1 MKKILLLSSLIASL
15 TTMSEVTGYIEG
27 TAKGKVEFEQ
37 NDTKGSIDKLGIKGE
52 FKTKNVTIGAF
63 LGNKDFENI
72 SKENHLTKER
82 YLENFLDNSNV
93 YIQYDI
99 PKMKQTESYIK
110 LTLNPKEKEYNFKKG
125 NVQLE
130 GQAKHQFNNDLIFGV
145 NTKLTLPFEI
155 ERIRSE
161 HILTIEKNKLEKI
174 EDLKASLTLKHGY
187 LKKGNVA
194 VNLDTKLKYAKVN
207 IEGEL
212 DFVYQIEGTS
222 KVKNILTDAKQEL
235 NENSYAHSYK
245 LATKYEVRKDLELM
259 ATAKLQHIHYENASL
274 DKITPFDQMN
284 VYETKEERQQKL
296 KKVEDAT
303 NELKAIENK
312 KAEYE
317 KAKKA
322 VENAIK
328 GIGDY
333 LRENEK
339 QKKAEYD
346 KVKDD
351 SNVKQ
356 YVAISKEKDILDEE
370 VSELEF
376 KLIDIQELKKKNNI
390 DETIRSNK
398 EKEIV
403 EKIEKIGERT
413 KELQSKLDSI
423 SGNSTENT
431 KKASEYLIAKKNFD
445 RYKVDNNNFVRDH
458 IKNYNFDDDG
468 IHHDSK
474 NEKSKNTKTIKEIED
489 KLKNTDYYKK
499 KLALDNANAE
509 LKPNKKEYDLFNSV
523 KAKADLVNFGIETK
537 IKYTG
542 VKNLT
547 IMVDGVLGGMYHSE
561 FKTFRNYPSYTSS
574 YAKLNLGAKYD
585 FDWISPELNVTTK
598 FVNLVPELVIAPKV
612 STEYSIN
619 KLDLKISSELP
630 IKFGESKFKYLST
643 GIKVDA
649 NLKYTW

>member
-82 YLENFLDNSNV
+82 YLENFLDKSNV

-130 GQAKHQFNNDLIFGV
+130 GQAKHQFNNDLVFGV

-155 ERIRSE
+155 EKIRSE

-174 EDLKASLTLKHGY
+174 EDLKARLTLKHGY

-194 VNLDTKLKYAKVN
+194 VNLDTQLKYAKVN

-274 DKITPFDQMN
+274 DKVTPFDQMS

-303 NELKAIENK
+303 KELKAIENQK
-312 KAEYE
+312 EEYE

-346 KVKDD
+346 KVKDED
-351 SNVKQ
+351 IVKQ
-356 YVAISKEKDILDEE
+356 YVAIYNEKEILDKE
-370 VSELEF
+370 VDKLEF
-376 KLIDIQELKKKNNI
+376 KLIDIDNLKNVNETVKKAKR
-390 DETIRSNK
+390 DEINK
-398 EKEIV
+398 KL
-403 EKIEKIGERT
+403 EKIGEKT
-413 KELQSKLDSI
+413 NELKSKLDSI
-423 SGNSTENT
+423 SGNSTDHT
-431 KKASEYLIAKKNFD
+431 KKASDYLLAKKNFD
-445 RYKVDNNNFVRDH
+445 RYKADNNNFVRGH
-458 IKNYNFDDDG
+458 VNSYLFDENG
-468 IHHDSK
+468 IHYDNE
-474 NEKSKNTKTIKEIED
+474 NEKSKNKKTIEQIEKE
-489 KLKNTDYYKK
+489 LKENNYYKK
-499 KLALDNANAE
+499 KEALDNANAE

-598 FVNLVPELVIAPKV
+598 LVNLVPELVIAPKV

-630 IKFGESKFKYLST
+630 IKFGESKFKYLNT

>member
-15 TTMSEVTGYIEG
+15 TTMSEITGFIEG
-27 TAKGKVEFEQ
+27 SAKGKVEFEQ

-82 YLENFLDNSNV
+82 YLENFLDKSNV

-155 ERIRSE
+155 EKIRSE

-303 NELKAIENK
+303 NKLKAIESQ
-312 KAEYE
+312 KADYE

-333 LRENEK
+333 LREDER
-339 QKKAEYD
+339 QKKEKYD

-351 SNVKQ
+351 SAVKQ
-356 YVAISKEKDILDEE
+356 YVAISKEKEILDEE
-370 VSELEF
+370 VDKLEF
-376 KLIDIQELKKKNNI
+376 KLRDIDNLKNVNETVKKAKR
-390 DETIRSNK
+390 DEI
-398 EKEIV
+398 EK
-403 EKIEKIGERT
+403 KLEKIGEKT
-413 KELQSKLDSI
+413 NELKSKLDSI
-423 SGNSTENT
+423 SGNSTDHT
-431 KKASEYLIAKKNFD
+431 TTASEYLRAKKNFD
-445 RYKVDNNNFVRDH
+445 RYKADNNNFVREH
-458 IKNYNFDDDG
+458 IKDYLFDENG
-468 IHHDSK
+468 IHNSD
-474 NEKSKNTKTIKEIED
+474 NSKNTKTIKQIEE

-499 KLALDNANAE
+499 KEALDNANAE
-509 LKPNKKEYDLFNSV
+509 LKPNKEEYDLFNLV
-523 KAKADLVNFGIETK
+523 KAKADLVNFGLETN

-598 FVNLVPELVIAPKV
+598 LVNLVPELVIAPKV

-630 IKFGESKFKYLST
+630 IKFGESKFKYLNT

>member
-15 TTMSEVTGYIEG
+15 TTMSEVTGYVEG

-63 LGNKDFENI
+63 LGNEDFENI

-82 YLENFLDNSNV
+82 YLENFLDKSNV

-130 GQAKHQFNNDLIFGV
+130 GQAKHQFNNDLVFGV

-155 ERIRSE
+155 EKIRSE

-174 EDLKASLTLKHGY
+174 EDLKARLTLKHGY

-303 NELKAIENK
+303 KDLKAIESE

-333 LRENEK
+333 LREDER
-339 QKKAEYD
+339 QKKEKYD
-346 KVKDD
+346 KVKDE
-351 SNVKQ
+351 STVKQ
-356 YVAISKEKDILDEE
+356 YVAISKEKEIIDEE
-370 VSELEF
+370 VSKLEF
-376 KLIDIQELKKKNNI
+376 KLIDIYELLKEQKYDK
-390 DETIRSNK
+390 TIVNK
-398 EKEIV
+398 EKNEI
-403 EKIEKIGERT
+403 EERIESKK
-413 KELQSKLDSI
+413 KESKLLGEKLNSI
-423 SGNSTENT
+423 SGNSTDHT
-431 KKASEYLIAKKNFD
+431 TTASEYLRAKKDFD
-445 RYKVDNNNFVRDH
+445 RYKADNNNFVRGH
-458 IKNYNFDDDG
+458 IKNYLFDENG
-468 IHHDSK
+468 IHNS
-474 NEKSKNTKTIKEIED
+474 NNSKNTKTIKEIEE

-499 KLALDNANAE
+499 KEALDKANAE

-523 KAKADLVNFGIETK
+523 KAKADLVNFGLETK

-561 FKTFRNYPSYTSS
+561 FKTFRNYPSYTTS

-598 FVNLVPELVIAPKV
+598 LVNLVPELVIAPKV

-630 IKFGESKFKYLST
+630 IKFGESKFKYLNT

>member
-63 LGNKDFENI
+63 LGNEDFENI

-82 YLENFLDNSNV
+82 YLENFLDKSNV

-155 ERIRSE
+155 EKIRSE

-174 EDLKASLTLKHGY
+174 EDLKARLTLKHGY

-194 VNLDTKLKYAKVN
+194 VNLDTQLKYAKVN

-274 DKITPFDQMN
+274 DKVTPFDQMS

-303 NELKAIENK
+303 NELKAIESQK
-312 KAEYE
+312 EEYE

-333 LRENEK
+333 LREDER
-339 QKKAEYD
+339 QKKEKYD
-346 KVKDD
+346 KVKDEPT
-351 SNVKQ
+351 VKQ
-356 YVAISKEKDILDEE
+356 YVAIYKEKEIIDEE
-370 VSELEF
+370 VDKLEF
-376 KLIDIQELKKKNNI
+376 KLSDIQELKYKNNI
-390 DETIRSNK
+390 DETIRSKK
-398 EKEIV
+398 ENEIEEKRESKKKESQLL
-403 EKIEKIGERT
+403 EK
-413 KELQSKLDSI
+413 KLNSI
-423 SGNSTENT
+423 SGNSTDHT
-431 KKASEYLIAKKNFD
+431 KKASDYLLAKKNFD
-445 RYKVDNNNFVRDH
+445 RYKADNNNFVRGH
-458 IKNYNFDDDG
+458 VNSYLFDENG
-468 IHHDSK
+468 IHNSDT
-474 NEKSKNTKTIKEIED
+474 SKNTKTIKEIEE
-489 KLKNTDYYKK
+489 KLKNTDYYMKK
-499 KLALDNANAE
+499 EALDNANAE
-509 LKPNKKEYDLFNSV
+509 LKPNKKEYDLFNLV

-561 FKTFRNYPSYTSS
+561 FKTFRNYPSYTTS

-598 FVNLVPELVIAPKV
+598 LVNLVPELVIAPKV

-630 IKFGESKFKYLST
+630 IKFGESKFKYLNT

>member
-63 LGNKDFENI
+63 LGNEDFENI

-82 YLENFLDNSNV
+82 YLENFLDKSNV

-130 GQAKHQFNNDLIFGV
+130 GQAKHQFNNELVFGV

-155 ERIRSE
+155 EKIRSE

-174 EDLKASLTLKHGY
+174 EDLKARLTLKHGY

-194 VNLDTKLKYAKVN
+194 VNLDAKLKYAKVN

-274 DKITPFDQMN
+274 DKITPFDQMS

-303 NELKAIENK
+303 KELKAIESK

-333 LRENEK
+333 LRENER
-339 QKKAEYD
+339 QKKEEYD
-346 KVKDD
+346 KVKDEPT
-351 SNVKQ
+351 VKQ
-356 YVAISKEKDILDEE
+356 YVDISKEKEIIDEE

-376 KLIDIQELKKKNNI
+376 KLIDIQGLINKNNI
-390 DETIRSNK
+390 DETIRSKKQN
-398 EKEIV
+398 EIE
-403 EKIEKIGERT
+403 EKIESKKKESKLLGE
-413 KELQSKLDSI
+413 KLDSI
-423 SGNSTENT
+423 SGSINDKS
-431 KKASEYLIAKKNFD
+431 KKASDYLRAKKDFD
-445 RYKVDNNNFVRDH
+445 RYKADNNNFVRDH
-458 IKNYNFDDDG
+458 VNSYLLDEDG
-468 IHHDSK
+468 IHNSD
-474 NEKSKNTKTIKEIED
+474 NSKNTKTIRQIEE

-499 KLALDNANAE
+499 KEALDNANAE

-547 IMVDGVLGGMYHSE
+547 IMVDGVLGGMYHSD

-598 FVNLVPELVIAPKV
+598 LVNLVPELVIAPKV

-630 IKFGESKFKYLST
+630 IKFGESKFKYLNT

>member
-155 ERIRSE
+155 EKIRSE

-245 LATKYEVRKDLELM
+245 LATKYEVIKDLELM

-274 DKITPFDQMN
+274 DKVTPFDQMN

-296 KKVEDAT
+296 KKVENAT
-303 NELKAIENK
+303 NDLKAIENK

-356 YVAISKEKDILDEE
+356 YVDIYKEKEIIDEE
-370 VSELEF
+370 VDKLEF
-376 KLIDIQELKKKNNI
+376 KLRDIDNLKNVNETVKKAKR
-390 DETIRSNK
+390 DEI
-398 EKEIV
+398 EK
-403 EKIEKIGERT
+403 KLEKIGKKT
-413 KELQSKLDSI
+413 NELKSKLDSL
-423 SGNSTENT
+423 SGNSTDHT

-445 RYKVDNNNFVRDH
+445 RYKADNNNFVREH
-458 IKNYNFDDDG
+458 IKDYLFDENG
-468 IHHDSK
+468 IHYE
-474 NEKSKNTKTIKEIED
+474 NEKSKNKKTIKQIEEE
-489 KLKNTDYYKK
+489 LKNTEYYKK
-499 KLALDNANAE
+499 KEALDNANAE
-509 LKPNKKEYDLFNSV
+509 LKPNKEEYDLFNLV

-598 FVNLVPELVIAPKV
+598 LVNLVPELVIAPKV

-630 IKFGESKFKYLST
+630 IKFGESKFKYLNT

>member
-155 ERIRSE
+155 EKIRSE

-274 DKITPFDQMN
+274 DKVTPFDQMN

-296 KKVEDAT
+296 KKVENAT
-303 NELKAIENK
+303 KELKAVESQ

-328 GIGDY
+328 GMG
-333 LRENEK
+333 ENFKSEVINT
-339 QKKAEYD
+339 KKEYD
-346 KVKDD
+346 KLKKDETAKKYEEACNTKSD
-351 SNVKQ
+351 LDDI
-356 YVAISKEKDILDEE
+356 ISD
-370 VSELEF
+370 LEF
-376 KLIDIQELKKKNNI
+376 KQIEIQEKMK
-390 DETIRSNK
+390 NK
-398 EKEIV
+398 ENINEDVIKKQEKEVIDLLDKYNAKLSKV
-403 EKIEKIGERT
+403 KEEIEDLIKILKYEKSGKI
-413 KELQSKLDSI
+413 SD
-423 SGNSTENT
+423 
-431 KKASEYLIAKKNFD
+431 YLNAKKNLEK
-445 RYKVDNNNFVRDH
+445 YEKNNNGFNREHV
-458 IKNYNFDDDG
+458 KKYKFDEQG
-468 IHHDSK
+468 NRTTDS
-474 NEKSKNTKTIKEIED
+474 NGKTISALES

-499 KLALDNANAE
+499 KEALDNANAE
-509 LKPNKKEYDLFNSV
+509 LKPNKKEYDLFNLV

-561 FKTFRNYPSYTSS
+561 FKTFRNYPSYTTS

-598 FVNLVPELVIAPKV
+598 LVNLVPELVIAPKV

-630 IKFGESKFKYLST
+630 IKFGESKFKYLNT

>member
-155 ERIRSE
+155 EKIRSE

-303 NELKAIENK
+303 KDLKAIESE

-333 LRENEK
+333 LREDER
-339 QKKAEYD
+339 QKKEKYD
-346 KVKDD
+346 KVKDE
-351 SNVKQ
+351 STVKQ
-356 YVAISKEKDILDEE
+356 YVAISKEKEIIDEE
-370 VSELEF
+370 VSKLEF
-376 KLIDIQELKKKNNI
+376 KLIDIYELLKEQKYDK
-390 DETIRSNK
+390 TIVNK
-398 EKEIV
+398 EKNEI
-403 EKIEKIGERT
+403 EERIESKK
-413 KELQSKLDSI
+413 KESKLLGEKLNSI
-423 SGNSTENT
+423 SGNSTDHT
-431 KKASEYLIAKKNFD
+431 TTASEYLRAKKDFD
-445 RYKVDNNNFVRDH
+445 RYKADNNNFVRGH
-458 IKNYNFDDDG
+458 IKNYLFDENG
-468 IHHDSK
+468 IHNS
-474 NEKSKNTKTIKEIED
+474 NNSKNTKTIKEIEE

-499 KLALDNANAE
+499 KEALDKANAE

-523 KAKADLVNFGIETK
+523 KAKADLVNFGLETK

-598 FVNLVPELVIAPKV
+598 LVNLVPELVIAPKV

-630 IKFGESKFKYLST
+630 IKFGESKFKYLNT

>member
-63 LGNKDFENI
+63 LGNEDFENI

-82 YLENFLDNSNV
+82 YLENFLDKSNV

-303 NELKAIENK
+303 NDLKAIESQ
-312 KAEYE
+312 KADYE

-333 LRENEK
+333 LREEER

-346 KVKDD
+346 KVKDE
-351 SNVKQ
+351 SIVKE
-356 YVAISKEKDILDEE
+356 YVAISKEKDIIDEE

-376 KLIDIQELKKKNNI
+376 KQIDVLELKNKNNI
-390 DETIRSNK
+390 DETIRNK
-398 EKEIV
+398 KQKEI
-403 EKIEKIGERT
+403 EDKIELKK
-413 KELQSKLDSI
+413 KESQLLEKKLDSI
-423 SGNSTENT
+423 SGSINDKS

-445 RYKVDNNNFVRDH
+445 RYKADNNNFVRDH
-458 IKNYNFDDDG
+458 VNSYLFDENG
-468 IHHDSK
+468 IHNSDT
-474 NEKSKNTKTIKEIED
+474 SKNTKTIKEIEE

-499 KLALDNANAE
+499 KEALDNANAE

-598 FVNLVPELVIAPKV
+598 LVNLVPELVIAPKV

-630 IKFGESKFKYLST
+630 IKFGESKFKYLNT

>member
-63 LGNKDFENI
+63 LGNEEFENI

-82 YLENFLDNSNV
+82 YLENFLDKSNV

-155 ERIRSE
+155 EKIRSE

-303 NELKAIENK
+303 NDLKAIESQ
-312 KAEYE
+312 KADYE

-333 LRENEK
+333 LREDER
-339 QKKAEYD
+339 QKKEKYD
-346 KVKDD
+346 KVKDED
-351 SNVKQ
+351 IVKQ
-356 YVAISKEKDILDEE
+356 YVAIYKEKEILDEE

-376 KLIDIQELKKKNNI
+376 KLIDIQGLINKNNI
-390 DETIRSNK
+390 DETIRSKKQN
-398 EKEIV
+398 EIE
-403 EKIEKIGERT
+403 EKIESKKKESKLLGE
-413 KELQSKLDSI
+413 KLDSI
-423 SGNSTENT
+423 SGSINDKS
-431 KKASEYLIAKKNFD
+431 KKASDYLRAKKDFD
-445 RYKVDNNNFVRDH
+445 RYKADNNNFVRDH
-458 IKNYNFDDDG
+458 VNSYLLDEDG
-468 IHHDSK
+468 IHNSD
-474 NEKSKNTKTIKEIED
+474 NSKNTKTIRQIEE

-499 KLALDNANAE
+499 KEALDKANAE
-509 LKPNKKEYDLFNSV
+509 LKPNKEEYDLFNSV
-523 KAKADLVNFGIETK
+523 KAKADLVNFGLETK

-561 FKTFRNYPSYTSS
+561 FKTFRNYPSYTTS

-585 FDWISPELNVTTK
+585 FDWISPELNVTTNL
-598 FVNLVPELVIAPKV
+598 VNLVPELVIAPKV

-630 IKFGESKFKYLST
+630 IKFGESKFKYLNT

>member
-63 LGNKDFENI
+63 LGNEDFENI

-82 YLENFLDNSNV
+82 YLENFLDKSNV

-145 NTKLTLPFEI
+145 NTKLILPFEI
-155 ERIRSE
+155 EKIRSE

-274 DKITPFDQMN
+274 DKVTPFDQMS

-303 NELKAIENK
+303 KDLKAIESQ
-312 KAEYE
+312 KADYE

-328 GIGDY
+328 GMG
-333 LRENEK
+333 ENFKSEVVNT
-339 QKKAEYD
+339 KKEYD
-346 KVKDD
+346 ELKKDETVKKYEKAYKIKSDLD
-351 SNVKQ
+351 NI
-356 YVAISKEKDILDEE
+356 ISD
-370 VSELEF
+370 LEF
-376 KLIDIQELKKKNNI
+376 KQIEIQEKMKNKANINEDVRKKQEKEVLESLDKYNAELSKVKKELEDLVKILTYEKSNKISNYLNAKNNL
-390 DETIRSNK
+390 
-398 EKEIV
+398 EKY
-403 EKIEKIGERT
+403 EK
-413 KELQSKLDSI
+413 
-423 SGNSTENT
+423 
-431 KKASEYLIAKKNFD
+431 
-445 RYKVDNNNFVRDH
+445 NNNGFNREHV
-458 IKNYNFDDDG
+458 KKYKFDEQG
-468 IHHDSK
+468 NRTTDS
-474 NEKSKNTKTIKEIED
+474 NGKTISDLES

-499 KLALDNANAE
+499 KEALDNANAE

-630 IKFGESKFKYLST
+630 IKFGESKFKYLNT

>member
-63 LGNKDFENI
+63 LGNEDFENI

-82 YLENFLDNSNV
+82 YLENFLDKSNV

-155 ERIRSE
+155 EKIRSE

-274 DKITPFDQMN
+274 DKVTPFDQMN

-296 KKVEDAT
+296 KKVENAT
-303 NELKAIENK
+303 KELKAVESQ

-356 YVAISKEKDILDEE
+356 YVDIYKEKEIIDEE
-370 VSELEF
+370 VDKLEF
-376 KLIDIQELKKKNNI
+376 KLRDIDNLKNVNETVKKAKR
-390 DETIRSNK
+390 DEI
-398 EKEIV
+398 EK
-403 EKIEKIGERT
+403 KLEKIGKKT
-413 KELQSKLDSI
+413 NELKSKLDSL
-423 SGNSTENT
+423 SGNSTDHT

-445 RYKVDNNNFVRDH
+445 RYKADNNNFVREH
-458 IKNYNFDDDG
+458 IKDYLFDENG
-468 IHHDSK
+468 IHYE
-474 NEKSKNTKTIKEIED
+474 NEKSKNKKTIKQIEEE
-489 KLKNTDYYKK
+489 LKNTEYYKK
-499 KLALDNANAE
+499 KEALDNANAE
-509 LKPNKKEYDLFNSV
+509 LKPNKEEYDLFNLV

-561 FKTFRNYPSYTSS
+561 FKTFRNYPSYTTS

-598 FVNLVPELVIAPKV
+598 LVNLVPELVIAPKV

-630 IKFGESKFKYLST
+630 IKFGESKFKYLNT

>member
-15 TTMSEVTGYIEG
+15 TTMSEITGFIEG
-27 TAKGKVEFEQ
+27 SAKGKVEFEQ

-145 NTKLTLPFEI
+145 NTRLTLPFEI
-155 ERIRSE
+155 EKIRSE

-274 DKITPFDQMN
+274 DKVTPFDQMN

-296 KKVEDAT
+296 KKVENAT
-303 NELKAIENK
+303 NDLKAIENK

-328 GIGDY
+328 GMG
-333 LRENEK
+333 ENFKSEVINT
-339 QKKAEYD
+339 KKEYD
-346 KVKDD
+346 KLKKDETAKKYEEACNTKSD
-351 SNVKQ
+351 LDDI
-356 YVAISKEKDILDEE
+356 ISD
-370 VSELEF
+370 LEF
-376 KLIDIQELKKKNNI
+376 KQIEIQEKMKNKANINEDVRKKQEKEVLDLLDKYSEKLRNVKKELENLVNILTYEKSSKISDYLNARKNLEKYEKNNNGFNREHVKKYKF
-390 DETIRSNK
+390 DEQGNRTTDSN
-398 EKEIV
+398 
-403 EKIEKIGERT
+403 G
-413 KELQSKLDSI
+413 
-423 SGNSTENT
+423 
-431 KKASEYLIAKKNFD
+431 
-445 RYKVDNNNFVRDH
+445 
-458 IKNYNFDDDG
+458 
-468 IHHDSK
+468 
-474 NEKSKNTKTIKEIED
+474 KTISDLES

-499 KLALDNANAE
+499 KEALDNANAE

-523 KAKADLVNFGIETK
+523 KAKADLVNFGLETN

-598 FVNLVPELVIAPKV
+598 LVNLVPELVIAPKV

-630 IKFGESKFKYLST
+630 IKFGESKFKYLNT

>member
-155 ERIRSE
+155 EKIRSE

-303 NELKAIENK
+303 KDLKAIESE

-328 GIGDY
+328 GMG
-333 LRENEK
+333 ENFKSEVINT
-339 QKKAEYD
+339 KKEYD
-346 KVKDD
+346 KLKKDETAKKYEEACNTKSD
-351 SNVKQ
+351 LDDI
-356 YVAISKEKDILDEE
+356 ISD
-370 VSELEF
+370 LEF
-376 KLIDIQELKKKNNI
+376 KQIEIQEKMK
-390 DETIRSNK
+390 NK
-398 EKEIV
+398 ENINEDVIKKQEKEVIDLLDKYNAKLSKV
-403 EKIEKIGERT
+403 KEEIEDLIKILKYEKSGKI
-413 KELQSKLDSI
+413 SD
-423 SGNSTENT
+423 
-431 KKASEYLIAKKNFD
+431 YLNAKKNLEK
-445 RYKVDNNNFVRDH
+445 YEKNNNGFNREHV
-458 IKNYNFDDDG
+458 KKYKFDEQG
-468 IHHDSK
+468 NRTTDS
-474 NEKSKNTKTIKEIED
+474 NGKTISDLES

-499 KLALDNANAE
+499 KEALDNANAE
-509 LKPNKKEYDLFNSV
+509 LKPNKKEYDLFNLV

-561 FKTFRNYPSYTSS
+561 FKTFRNYPSYTTS

-598 FVNLVPELVIAPKV
+598 LVNLVPELVIAPKV

-630 IKFGESKFKYLST
+630 IKFGESKFKYLNT

>member
-63 LGNKDFENI
+63 LGNEDFENI

-82 YLENFLDNSNV
+82 YLENFLDKSNV

-155 ERIRSE
+155 EKIRSE

-274 DKITPFDQMN
+274 DKITPFDQMS

-296 KKVEDAT
+296 KKVENAT
-303 NELKAIENK
+303 NDLKAIESQ
-312 KAEYE
+312 KAGYE

-333 LRENEK
+333 LREDEK
-339 QKKAEYD
+339 QKKEEYD

-351 SNVKQ
+351 STVKQ
-356 YVAISKEKDILDEE
+356 YVAIYKEKEIIDEE
-370 VSELEF
+370 VDKLEF
-376 KLIDIQELKKKNNI
+376 KLIDIYELLKEQKYDK
-390 DETIRSNK
+390 TIVNK
-398 EKEIV
+398 EKNEI
-403 EKIEKIGERT
+403 EERIESKK
-413 KELQSKLDSI
+413 KESKLLGEKLNSI
-423 SGNSTENT
+423 SGNSTDHT
-431 KKASEYLIAKKNFD
+431 TTASEYLRAKKDFD
-445 RYKVDNNNFVRDH
+445 RYKADNNNFVRGH
-458 IKNYNFDDDG
+458 IKNYLFDENG
-468 IHHDSK
+468 IHYDNE
-474 NEKSKNTKTIKEIED
+474 NEKSKNKKTIEQIEKE
-489 KLKNTDYYKK
+489 LKENNYYKK
-499 KLALDNANAE
+499 KEALDNANAE
-509 LKPNKKEYDLFNSV
+509 LKPNKKEYDLFNLV

-561 FKTFRNYPSYTSS
+561 FKTFRNYPSYTTS

-598 FVNLVPELVIAPKV
+598 LVNLVPELVIAPKV

-630 IKFGESKFKYLST
+630 IKFGESKFKYLNT

>member
-155 ERIRSE
+155 EKIRSE

-274 DKITPFDQMN
+274 DKVTPFDQMN

-296 KKVEDAT
+296 KKVENAT
-303 NELKAIENK
+303 KELKAVESQ

-356 YVAISKEKDILDEE
+356 YVDIYKEKEIIDEE
-370 VSELEF
+370 VDKLEF
-376 KLIDIQELKKKNNI
+376 KLRDIDNLKNVNETVKKAKR
-390 DETIRSNK
+390 DEI
-398 EKEIV
+398 EK
-403 EKIEKIGERT
+403 KLEKIGKKT
-413 KELQSKLDSI
+413 NELKSKLDSL
-423 SGNSTENT
+423 SGNSTDHT

-445 RYKVDNNNFVRDH
+445 RYKADNNNFVREH
-458 IKNYNFDDDG
+458 IKDYLFDENG
-468 IHHDSK
+468 IHYE
-474 NEKSKNTKTIKEIED
+474 NEKSKNKKTIKQIEEE
-489 KLKNTDYYKK
+489 LKNTEYYKK
-499 KLALDNANAE
+499 KEALDNANAE
-509 LKPNKKEYDLFNSV
+509 LKPNKEEYDLFNLV
-523 KAKADLVNFGIETK
+523 KAKADLVNFGLETK

-561 FKTFRNYPSYTSS
+561 FKTFRNYPSYTTS

-598 FVNLVPELVIAPKV
+598 LVNLVPELVIAPKV

-630 IKFGESKFKYLST
+630 IKFGESKFKYLNT

>member
-63 LGNKDFENI
+63 LGNEDFENI

-82 YLENFLDNSNV
+82 YLENFLDKSNV

-155 ERIRSE
+155 EKIRSE

-303 NELKAIENK
+303 KDLKAIESE

-328 GIGDY
+328 GMG
-333 LRENEK
+333 ENFKSEVINT
-339 QKKAEYD
+339 KKEYD
-346 KVKDD
+346 KLKKDETAKKYEEACNTKSD
-351 SNVKQ
+351 LDDI
-356 YVAISKEKDILDEE
+356 ISD
-370 VSELEF
+370 LEF
-376 KLIDIQELKKKNNI
+376 KQIEIQEKMK
-390 DETIRSNK
+390 NK
-398 EKEIV
+398 ENINEDVIKKQEKEVIDLLDKYNAKLSKV
-403 EKIEKIGERT
+403 KEEIEDLIKILKYEKSGKI
-413 KELQSKLDSI
+413 SD
-423 SGNSTENT
+423 
-431 KKASEYLIAKKNFD
+431 YLNAKKNLEK
-445 RYKVDNNNFVRDH
+445 YEKNNNGFNREHV
-458 IKNYNFDDDG
+458 KKYKFDEQG
-468 IHHDSK
+468 NRTTDS
-474 NEKSKNTKTIKEIED
+474 NGKTISDLES

-499 KLALDNANAE
+499 KEALDNANAE
-509 LKPNKKEYDLFNSV
+509 LKPNKKEYDLFNLV

-561 FKTFRNYPSYTSS
+561 FKTFRNYPSYTTS

-598 FVNLVPELVIAPKV
+598 LVNLVPELVIAPKV

-630 IKFGESKFKYLST
+630 IKFGESKFKYLNT

>member
-155 ERIRSE
+155 EKIRSE

-174 EDLKASLTLKHGY
+174 EDLKARLTLKHGY

-194 VNLDTKLKYAKVN
+194 VNLDTQLKYAKVN

-274 DKITPFDQMN
+274 DKVTPFDQIS

-296 KKVEDAT
+296 KKVENAT
-303 NELKAIENK
+303 NDLKAIENK

-333 LRENEK
+333 LRENER
-339 QKKAEYD
+339 QKKEEYD
-346 KVKDD
+346 KVKDEPT
-351 SNVKQ
+351 VKQ
-356 YVAISKEKDILDEE
+356 YVDIYKEKEIIDEE
-370 VSELEF
+370 VDKLEF
-376 KLIDIQELKKKNNI
+376 KLRDIDNLKNVNETVKKAKR
-390 DETIRSNK
+390 DEI
-398 EKEIV
+398 EK
-403 EKIEKIGERT
+403 KLEKIGKKT
-413 KELQSKLDSI
+413 NELKSKLDSL
-423 SGNSTENT
+423 SGNSTDHT

-445 RYKVDNNNFVRDH
+445 RYKADNNNFVREH
-458 IKNYNFDDDG
+458 IKDYLFDENG
-468 IHHDSK
+468 IHYE
-474 NEKSKNTKTIKEIED
+474 NEKSKNKKTIKQIEEE
-489 KLKNTDYYKK
+489 LKNTEYYKK
-499 KLALDNANAE
+499 KEALDNANAE
-509 LKPNKKEYDLFNSV
+509 LKPNKEEYDLFNLV

-630 IKFGESKFKYLST
+630 IKFGESKFKYLNT

>member
-63 LGNKDFENI
+63 LGNEDFENI

-82 YLENFLDNSNV
+82 YLENFLDKSNV

-130 GQAKHQFNNDLIFGV
+130 GQAKHQFNNELVFGV

-155 ERIRSE
+155 EKIRSE

-174 EDLKASLTLKHGY
+174 EDLKARLTLKHGY

-194 VNLDTKLKYAKVN
+194 VNLDAKLKYAKVN

-274 DKITPFDQMN
+274 DKITPFDQMS

-303 NELKAIENK
+303 KELKAIESK

-346 KVKDD
+346 KVKDED
-351 SNVKQ
+351 IVKQ
-356 YVAISKEKDILDEE
+356 YVAISKEKEIIDEE
-370 VSELEF
+370 VSKLEF
-376 KLIDIQELKKKNNI
+376 KLIDIYELLKEKKYDK
-390 DETIRSNK
+390 TIVNK
-398 EKEIV
+398 EKNEI
-403 EKIEKIGERT
+403 EERIESKKKESKLLGE
-413 KELQSKLDSI
+413 KLDSI
-423 SGNSTENT
+423 SGSINDKS
-431 KKASEYLIAKKNFD
+431 KKASDYLRAKKDFD
-445 RYKVDNNNFVRDH
+445 RYKADNNNFVRDH
-458 IKNYNFDDDG
+458 VNSYLLDEDG
-468 IHHDSK
+468 IHNSD
-474 NEKSKNTKTIKEIED
+474 NSKNTKTIRQIEE

-499 KLALDNANAE
+499 KEALDNANAE

-547 IMVDGVLGGMYHSE
+547 IMVDGVLGGMYHSD

-598 FVNLVPELVIAPKV
+598 LVNLVPELVIAPKV

-630 IKFGESKFKYLST
+630 IKFGESKFKYLNT

>member
-155 ERIRSE
+155 EKIRSE

-303 NELKAIENK
+303 KELKAIEIK

-317 KAKKA
+317 NAKKA

-328 GIGDY
+328 GMG
-333 LRENEK
+333 ENFKSEVINT
-339 QKKAEYD
+339 KKEYD
-346 KVKDD
+346 KLKKDETAKKYEEACNTKSD
-351 SNVKQ
+351 LDDI
-356 YVAISKEKDILDEE
+356 ISD
-370 VSELEF
+370 LEF
-376 KLIDIQELKKKNNI
+376 KQIEIQEKMK
-390 DETIRSNK
+390 NK
-398 EKEIV
+398 ENINEDVIKKQEKEVIDLLDKYNAKLSKV
-403 EKIEKIGERT
+403 KEEIEDLIKILKYEKSGKI
-413 KELQSKLDSI
+413 SD
-423 SGNSTENT
+423 
-431 KKASEYLIAKKNFD
+431 YLNAKKNLEK
-445 RYKVDNNNFVRDH
+445 YEKNNNGFNREHV
-458 IKNYNFDDDG
+458 KKYKFDEQG
-468 IHHDSK
+468 NRTTDS
-474 NEKSKNTKTIKEIED
+474 NGKTISDLES

-499 KLALDNANAE
+499 KEALDNANAE
-509 LKPNKKEYDLFNSV
+509 LKPNKEEYDLFNLV

-598 FVNLVPELVIAPKV
+598 LVNLVPELVIAPKV

-630 IKFGESKFKYLST
+630 IKFGESKFKYLNT

>member
-15 TTMSEVTGYIEG
+15 TTMSEITGYIEG

-63 LGNKDFENI
+63 LGNEDFENI

-82 YLENFLDNSNV
+82 YLENFLDKSNV

-155 ERIRSE
+155 EKIRSE

-303 NELKAIENK
+303 NKLKAIESQK
-312 KAEYE
+312 EEYE

-333 LRENEK
+333 LREDER
-339 QKKAEYD
+339 QKKEEYD
-346 KVKDD
+346 KVKDE
-351 SNVKQ
+351 SAVKQ
-356 YVAISKEKDILDEE
+356 YVAIYKEKEILDEE
-370 VSELEF
+370 VDKLEF
-376 KLIDIQELKKKNNI
+376 KLIDIQKLKDKNNI
-390 DETIRSNK
+390 DETIRSKKQNEIEERIESKKK
-398 EKEIV
+398 ESKLLRE
-403 EKIEKIGERT
+403 
-413 KELQSKLDSI
+413 KLDSI
-423 SGNSTENT
+423 SGSINDKS
-431 KKASEYLIAKKNFD
+431 KKASDYLLAKKNFD
-445 RYKVDNNNFVRDH
+445 RYKADNNNFVRGH
-458 IKNYNFDDDG
+458 IKDYLFDENG
-468 IHHDSK
+468 IHQK
-474 NEKSKNTKTIKEIED
+474 NNSDMNKKTITEIEE

-499 KLALDNANAE
+499 KEALDNANAE

-598 FVNLVPELVIAPKV
+598 LVNLVPELVIAPKV

-630 IKFGESKFKYLST
+630 IKFGESKFKYLNT

>member
-155 ERIRSE
+155 EKIRSE

-274 DKITPFDQMN
+274 DKVTPFDQMN

-296 KKVEDAT
+296 KKVENAT
-303 NELKAIENK
+303 NDLKAIENK

-333 LRENEK
+333 LRENER
-339 QKKAEYD
+339 QKKEEYD
-346 KVKDD
+346 KVKDEPT
-351 SNVKQ
+351 VKQ
-356 YVAISKEKDILDEE
+356 YVDISKEKEIIDEE

-376 KLIDIQELKKKNNI
+376 KLIDIQGLINKNNI
-390 DETIRSNK
+390 DETIRSKKQN
-398 EKEIV
+398 EIE
-403 EKIEKIGERT
+403 EKIESKKKESKLLGE
-413 KELQSKLDSI
+413 KLDSI
-423 SGNSTENT
+423 SGSINDKS
-431 KKASEYLIAKKNFD
+431 KKASDYLRAKKDFD
-445 RYKVDNNNFVRDH
+445 RYKADNNNFVRDH
-458 IKNYNFDDDG
+458 VNSYLLDEDG
-468 IHHDSK
+468 IHNSD
-474 NEKSKNTKTIKEIED
+474 NSKNTKTIRQIEE

-499 KLALDNANAE
+499 KEALDNANAE

-561 FKTFRNYPSYTSS
+561 FKTFRNYPSYTTS

-598 FVNLVPELVIAPKV
+598 LVNLVPELVIAPKV

-630 IKFGESKFKYLST
+630 IKFGESKFKYLNT

>member
-155 ERIRSE
+155 EKIRSE

-194 VNLDTKLKYAKVN
+194 VNLDAKLKYAKVN

-274 DKITPFDQMN
+274 DKVTPFDQMS

-303 NELKAIENK
+303 KELKAIEIK

-317 KAKKA
+317 NAKKA

-346 KVKDD
+346 KVKDE
-351 SNVKQ
+351 STVKQ
-356 YVAISKEKDILDEE
+356 YVAIYKEKEILDEE
-370 VSELEF
+370 ID
-376 KLIDIQELKKKNNI
+376 KLELKLRDIDNLKNVNETVKKAKRDEI
-390 DETIRSNK
+390 DK
-398 EKEIV
+398 KL
-403 EKIEKIGERT
+403 EKIGEKT
-413 KELQSKLDSI
+413 NELKSKLDSI
-423 SGNSTENT
+423 SGNSTDHT
-431 KKASEYLIAKKNFD
+431 KKASDYLLAKKNFD
-445 RYKVDNNNFVRDH
+445 RYKADNNNFVRGH
-458 IKNYNFDDDG
+458 VNSYLFDENG
-468 IHHDSK
+468 IHYDNENENSK
-474 NEKSKNTKTIKEIED
+474 NKKTIEQIEE

-499 KLALDNANAE
+499 KEALDKANAE
-509 LKPNKKEYDLFNSV
+509 LKPNKEEYDLFNSV

-561 FKTFRNYPSYTSS
+561 FKTFRNYPSYTTS

-598 FVNLVPELVIAPKV
+598 LVNLVPELVIAPKV

-630 IKFGESKFKYLST
+630 IKFGESKFKYLNT

>member
-155 ERIRSE
+155 EKIRSE

-274 DKITPFDQMN
+274 DKVTPFDQMN

-296 KKVEDAT
+296 KKVENAT
-303 NELKAIENK
+303 KDLKAIESQ
-312 KAEYE
+312 KADYE

-346 KVKDD
+346 KVKDE
-351 SNVKQ
+351 STVKQ
-356 YVAISKEKDILDEE
+356 YVAIYKEKEIIDEE
-370 VSELEF
+370 VDKLEF
-376 KLIDIQELKKKNNI
+376 KLRDIDNLKNVNETVKKAKR
-390 DETIRSNK
+390 DEI
-398 EKEIV
+398 EK
-403 EKIEKIGERT
+403 KLEKIGKKT
-413 KELQSKLDSI
+413 NELKSKLDSL
-423 SGNSTENT
+423 SGNSTDHT

-445 RYKVDNNNFVRDH
+445 RYKADNNNFVREH
-458 IKNYNFDDDG
+458 IKDYLFDENG
-468 IHHDSK
+468 IHYE
-474 NEKSKNTKTIKEIED
+474 NEKSKNKKTIKEIEEN
-489 KLKNTDYYKK
+489 LKNTDYYKK
-499 KLALDNANAE
+499 KEALDKANAE
-509 LKPNKKEYDLFNSV
+509 LKPNKEEYDLFNSV

-598 FVNLVPELVIAPKV
+598 LVNLVPELVIAPKV

-630 IKFGESKFKYLST
+630 IKFGESKFKYLNT

>member
-27 TAKGKVEFEQ
+27 TSKGKVEFEQ

-63 LGNKDFENI
+63 LGNEDFENI

-82 YLENFLDNSNV
+82 YLENFLDKSNV

-155 ERIRSE
+155 EKIRSE

-274 DKITPFDQMN
+274 DKITPFDQMS

-303 NELKAIENK
+303 KELKAIENQK
-312 KAEYE
+312 EEYE

-333 LRENEK
+333 LRETER
-339 QKKAEYD
+339 QKKEEYD
-346 KVKDD
+346 KVKDE
-351 SNVKQ
+351 STVKQ
-356 YVAISKEKDILDEE
+356 YVAIYNEKEILDKE
-370 VSELEF
+370 VDKLEF
-376 KLIDIQELKKKNNI
+376 KLIDIDNLKNVNETVKKAKR
-390 DETIRSNK
+390 DEINK
-398 EKEIV
+398 KL
-403 EKIEKIGERT
+403 EKIGEKT
-413 KELQSKLDSI
+413 NELKSKLDSI
-423 SGNSTENT
+423 SGNSTDHT
-431 KKASEYLIAKKNFD
+431 KKASDYLLAKKNFD
-445 RYKVDNNNFVRDH
+445 RYKADNNNFVRGH
-458 IKNYNFDDDG
+458 VNSYLFDENG
-468 IHHDSK
+468 IHYDNE
-474 NEKSKNTKTIKEIED
+474 NEKSKNKKTIEQIEKE
-489 KLKNTDYYKK
+489 LKENNYYKK
-499 KLALDNANAE
+499 KEALDNANAE

-523 KAKADLVNFGIETK
+523 KAKADLVNFGLETK

>member
-284 VYETKEERQQKL
+284 VYETKEEREKKLRAIENAKADL
-296 KKVEDAT
+296 KKVEVKK
-303 NELKAIENK
+303 EEYLKYKE
-312 KAEYE
+312 
-317 KAKKA
+317 A
-322 VENAIK
+322 VDKAIK
-328 GIGDY
+328 GMG
-333 LRENEK
+333 
-339 QKKAEYD
+339 EYF
-346 KVKDD
+346 K
-351 SNVKQ
+351 
-356 YVAISKEKDILDEE
+356 EE
-370 VSELEF
+370 VNKLKPDYESLKNDETVKKYEDACKTKSDLDNIISDLEF
-376 KLIDIQELKKKNNI
+376 KQIEIQEKMKNKENINEDVRSEQEKKVLELLDKYNAKLSKVKKEIKDLENTLTYAKSTKIAEYLNAKQALEKYEKNNNGFNREHVKKYKF
-390 DETIRSNK
+390 DEQGNRTTDSN
-398 EKEIV
+398 
-403 EKIEKIGERT
+403 G
-413 KELQSKLDSI
+413 
-423 SGNSTENT
+423 
-431 KKASEYLIAKKNFD
+431 
-445 RYKVDNNNFVRDH
+445 
-458 IKNYNFDDDG
+458 
-468 IHHDSK
+468 
-474 NEKSKNTKTIKEIED
+474 KTISDLES
-489 KLKNTDYYKK
+489 KLKNTEYYKK
-499 KLALDNANAE
+499 KEALDNANAE
-509 LKPNKKEYDLFNSV
+509 LKPNKKEYDLFNLV
-523 KAKADLVNFGIETK
+523 KAKADLVNFGLETN

-598 FVNLVPELVIAPKV
+598 LVNLVPELVIAPKV

-630 IKFGESKFKYLST
+630 IKFGESKFKYLNT

>member
-63 LGNKDFENI
+63 LGNEDFENL

-82 YLENFLDNSNV
+82 YLENFLDKSNV

-155 ERIRSE
+155 EKIRSE

-303 NELKAIENK
+303 KDLKAIESE

-322 VENAIK
+322 RIK
-328 GIGDY
+328 
-333 LRENEK
+333 
-339 QKKAEYD
+339 
-346 KVKDD
+346 
-351 SNVKQ
+351 
-356 YVAISKEKDILDEE
+356 
-370 VSELEF
+370 
-376 KLIDIQELKKKNNI
+376 
-390 DETIRSNK
+390 
-398 EKEIV
+398 
-403 EKIEKIGERT
+403 
-413 KELQSKLDSI
+413 
-423 SGNSTENT
+423 
-431 KKASEYLIAKKNFD
+431 
-445 RYKVDNNNFVRDH
+445 
-458 IKNYNFDDDG
+458 
-468 IHHDSK
+468 
-474 NEKSKNTKTIKEIED
+474 
-489 KLKNTDYYKK
+489 
-499 KLALDNANAE
+499 
-509 LKPNKKEYDLFNSV
+509 
-523 KAKADLVNFGIETK
+523 
-537 IKYTG
+537 
-542 VKNLT
+542 
-547 IMVDGVLGGMYHSE
+547 
-561 FKTFRNYPSYTSS
+561 
-574 YAKLNLGAKYD
+574 
-585 FDWISPELNVTTK
+585 
-598 FVNLVPELVIAPKV
+598 
-612 STEYSIN
+612 
-619 KLDLKISSELP
+619 
-630 IKFGESKFKYLST
+630 
-643 GIKVDA
+643 
-649 NLKYTW
+649 

>member
-155 ERIRSE
+155 EKIRSE

-274 DKITPFDQMN
+274 DKVTPFDQIS

-303 NELKAIENK
+303 NDLKAVESQK
-312 KAEYE
+312 EAYE

-333 LRENEK
+333 LREDER
-339 QKKAEYD
+339 QKKEEYD
-346 KVKDD
+346 KVKDE
-351 SNVKQ
+351 SAVKQ
-356 YVAISKEKDILDEE
+356 YVAIYKEKEILDEE
-370 VSELEF
+370 VDKLEF
-376 KLIDIQELKKKNNI
+376 KLIDIQKLKDKNNI
-390 DETIRSNK
+390 DETIRSKKQNEIEERIESKKK
-398 EKEIV
+398 ESKLLRE
-403 EKIEKIGERT
+403 
-413 KELQSKLDSI
+413 KLDSI
-423 SGNSTENT
+423 SGSINDKS
-431 KKASEYLIAKKNFD
+431 KKASDYLLAKKNFD
-445 RYKVDNNNFVRDH
+445 RYKADNNNFVRGH
-458 IKNYNFDDDG
+458 IKDYLFDENG
-468 IHHDSK
+468 IHQK
-474 NEKSKNTKTIKEIED
+474 NNSDMNKKTITEIEE

-499 KLALDNANAE
+499 KEALDNANAE
-509 LKPNKKEYDLFNSV
+509 LKPNKEEYDLFNLV
-523 KAKADLVNFGIETK
+523 KAKADLVNFGLETN

-598 FVNLVPELVIAPKV
+598 LVNLVPELVIAPKV

-630 IKFGESKFKYLST
+630 IKFGESKFKYLNT

>member
-155 ERIRSE
+155 EKIRSE

-274 DKITPFDQMN
+274 DKVTPFDQMN

-296 KKVEDAT
+296 KKVENAT
-303 NELKAIENK
+303 KELKAVESQ

-356 YVAISKEKDILDEE
+356 YVDIYKEKEIIDEE
-370 VSELEF
+370 VDKLEF
-376 KLIDIQELKKKNNI
+376 KLRDIDNLKNVNETVKKAKR
-390 DETIRSNK
+390 DEI
-398 EKEIV
+398 EK
-403 EKIEKIGERT
+403 KLEKIGKKT
-413 KELQSKLDSI
+413 NELKSKLDSL
-423 SGNSTENT
+423 SGNSTDHT

-445 RYKVDNNNFVRDH
+445 RYKADNNNFVREH
-458 IKNYNFDDDG
+458 IKDYLFDENG
-468 IHHDSK
+468 IHYE
-474 NEKSKNTKTIKEIED
+474 NEKSKNKKTIKQIEEE
-489 KLKNTDYYKK
+489 LKNTEYYKK
-499 KLALDNANAE
+499 KEALDNANAE
-509 LKPNKKEYDLFNSV
+509 LKPNKEEYDLFNLV

-561 FKTFRNYPSYTSS
+561 FKTFRNYPSYTTS

-598 FVNLVPELVIAPKV
+598 LVNLVPELVIAPKV

-630 IKFGESKFKYLST
+630 IKFGESKFKYLNT

>member
-155 ERIRSE
+155 EKIRSE

-303 NELKAIENK
+303 KDLKAIESE

-333 LRENEK
+333 LREDER
-339 QKKAEYD
+339 QKKEKYD
-346 KVKDD
+346 KVKDE
-351 SNVKQ
+351 STVKQ
-356 YVAISKEKDILDEE
+356 YVAISKEKEIIDEE
-370 VSELEF
+370 VSKLEF
-376 KLIDIQELKKKNNI
+376 KLIDIYELLKEQKYDK
-390 DETIRSNK
+390 TIVNK
-398 EKEIV
+398 EKNEI
-403 EKIEKIGERT
+403 EERIESKK
-413 KELQSKLDSI
+413 KESKLLGEKLNSI
-423 SGNSTENT
+423 SGNSTDHT
-431 KKASEYLIAKKNFD
+431 TTASEYLRAKKDFD
-445 RYKVDNNNFVRDH
+445 RYKADNNNFVRGH
-458 IKNYNFDDDG
+458 IKNYLFDENG
-468 IHHDSK
+468 IHNS
-474 NEKSKNTKTIKEIED
+474 NNSKNTKTIKEIEE

-499 KLALDNANAE
+499 KEALDKANAE

-523 KAKADLVNFGIETK
+523 KAKADLVNFGLETK

-561 FKTFRNYPSYTSS
+561 FKTFRNYPSYTTS

-585 FDWISPELNVTTK
+585 FDWISPELNVTTNL
-598 FVNLVPELVIAPKV
+598 VNLVPELVIAPKV

-630 IKFGESKFKYLST
+630 IKFGESKFKYLNT

>member
-82 YLENFLDNSNV
+82 YLENFLDKSNV

-274 DKITPFDQMN
+274 DKITPFDQMS

-303 NELKAIENK
+303 KDLKAIESQ
-312 KAEYE
+312 KADYE

-351 SNVKQ
+351 STVKQ
-356 YVAISKEKDILDEE
+356 YVAISKEKEIIDEE

-376 KLIDIQELKKKNNI
+376 KQIDVLELKNKNNI
-390 DETIRSNK
+390 DETIRNK
-398 EKEIV
+398 KQKEI
-403 EKIEKIGERT
+403 EDKIELKK
-413 KELQSKLDSI
+413 KESQLLEKKLNSI
-423 SGNSTENT
+423 SGNSTDHT
-431 KKASEYLIAKKNFD
+431 KKASDYLLAKKNFD
-445 RYKVDNNNFVRDH
+445 RYKADNNNFVRGH
-458 IKNYNFDDDG
+458 VNSYLFDENG
-468 IHHDSK
+468 IHNSDT
-474 NEKSKNTKTIKEIED
+474 SKNTKTIKEIEG
-489 KLKNTDYYKK
+489 KLENTEYYKK
-499 KLALDNANAE
+499 KEALDKANAE
-509 LKPNKKEYDLFNSV
+509 LKPNKKEYDLFNLV

-561 FKTFRNYPSYTSS
+561 FKTFRNYPSYTTS

-598 FVNLVPELVIAPKV
+598 LVNLVPELVIAPKV

-630 IKFGESKFKYLST
+630 IKFGESKFKYLNT

>member
-82 YLENFLDNSNV
+82 YLENFLDKSNV

-155 ERIRSE
+155 EKIRSE

-303 NELKAIENK
+303 KDLKAIESE

-328 GIGDY
+328 GMG
-333 LRENEK
+333 ENFKSEVINT
-339 QKKAEYD
+339 KKEYD
-346 KVKDD
+346 KLKKDETAKKYEEACNTKSD
-351 SNVKQ
+351 LDDI
-356 YVAISKEKDILDEE
+356 ISD
-370 VSELEF
+370 LEF
-376 KLIDIQELKKKNNI
+376 KQIEIQEKMK
-390 DETIRSNK
+390 NK
-398 EKEIV
+398 ENINEDVIKKQEKEVIDLLDKYNAKLSKV
-403 EKIEKIGERT
+403 KEEIEDLIKILKYEKSGKI
-413 KELQSKLDSI
+413 SD
-423 SGNSTENT
+423 
-431 KKASEYLIAKKNFD
+431 YLNAKKNLEK
-445 RYKVDNNNFVRDH
+445 YEKNNNGFNREHV
-458 IKNYNFDDDG
+458 KKYKFDEQG
-468 IHHDSK
+468 NRTTDS
-474 NEKSKNTKTIKEIED
+474 NGKTISDLES

-499 KLALDNANAE
+499 KEALDNANAE
-509 LKPNKKEYDLFNSV
+509 LKPNKKEYDLFNLV

-561 FKTFRNYPSYTSS
+561 FKTFRNYPSYTTS

-598 FVNLVPELVIAPKV
+598 LVNLVPELVIAPKV

-630 IKFGESKFKYLST
+630 IKFGESKFKYLNT

>member
-155 ERIRSE
+155 EKIRSE

-274 DKITPFDQMN
+274 DKVTPFDQMN

-296 KKVEDAT
+296 KKVENAT
-303 NELKAIENK
+303 NDLKAIENK

-328 GIGDY
+328 GMG
-333 LRENEK
+333 ENFKSEVINT
-339 QKKAEYD
+339 KKEYD
-346 KVKDD
+346 KLKKDETAKKYEEACNTKSD
-351 SNVKQ
+351 LDDI
-356 YVAISKEKDILDEE
+356 ISD
-370 VSELEF
+370 LEF
-376 KLIDIQELKKKNNI
+376 KQIEIQEKMKNKANINEDVRKKQEKEVLDLLDKYSEKLRNVKKELENLVNILTYEKSSKISDYLNARKNLEKYEKNNNGFNREHVKKYKF
-390 DETIRSNK
+390 DEQGNRTTDSN
-398 EKEIV
+398 
-403 EKIEKIGERT
+403 G
-413 KELQSKLDSI
+413 
-423 SGNSTENT
+423 
-431 KKASEYLIAKKNFD
+431 
-445 RYKVDNNNFVRDH
+445 
-458 IKNYNFDDDG
+458 
-468 IHHDSK
+468 
-474 NEKSKNTKTIKEIED
+474 KTISDLES

-499 KLALDNANAE
+499 KEALDNANAE

-523 KAKADLVNFGIETK
+523 KAKADLVNFGLETK

-598 FVNLVPELVIAPKV
+598 LVNLVPELVIAPKV

-630 IKFGESKFKYLST
+630 IKFGESKFKYLNT

>member
-82 YLENFLDNSNV
+82 YLENFLDKSNV

-155 ERIRSE
+155 EKIRSE

-194 VNLDTKLKYAKVN
+194 VNLDAKLKYAKVN

-274 DKITPFDQMN
+274 DKVTPFDQMS

-303 NELKAIENK
+303 KELKAIENQK
-312 KAEYE
+312 EEYE

-333 LRENEK
+333 LREDER
-339 QKKAEYD
+339 QKKEKYD
-346 KVKDD
+346 KVKDED
-351 SNVKQ
+351 IVKQ
-356 YVAISKEKDILDEE
+356 YVAIYKEKEILDEE

-376 KLIDIQELKKKNNI
+376 KLIDIQGLINKNNI
-390 DETIRSNK
+390 DETIRSKKQN
-398 EKEIV
+398 EIE
-403 EKIEKIGERT
+403 EKIESKK
-413 KELQSKLDSI
+413 KESQLLEKKLDSI
-423 SGNSTENT
+423 SGSINDKS
-431 KKASEYLIAKKNFD
+431 KKASDYLRAKKDFD
-445 RYKVDNNNFVRDH
+445 RYKADNNNFVRDH
-458 IKNYNFDDDG
+458 VNSYLLDEDG
-468 IHHDSK
+468 IHNSD
-474 NEKSKNTKTIKEIED
+474 NSKNTKTIRQIEE

-499 KLALDNANAE
+499 KEALDNANAE

-598 FVNLVPELVIAPKV
+598 LVNLVPELVIAPKV

-630 IKFGESKFKYLST
+630 IKFGESKFKYLNT

>member
-155 ERIRSE
+155 EKIRSE

-222 KVKNILTDAKQEL
+222 KVKNILTDDKQEL

-274 DKITPFDQMN
+274 DKITPFDQIS

-296 KKVEDAT
+296 KKVEVAT
-303 NELKAIENK
+303 NELKAIESK

-333 LRENEK
+333 LREDER
-339 QKKAEYD
+339 QKKEKYD
-346 KVKDD
+346 KVKDEPT
-351 SNVKQ
+351 VKQ
-356 YVAISKEKDILDEE
+356 YVAIYKEKEIIDEE
-370 VSELEF
+370 VDKLEF
-376 KLIDIQELKKKNNI
+376 KLSDIQELKYKNNI
-390 DETIRSNK
+390 DETIRSKK
-398 EKEIV
+398 ENEIEEKRESKKKESQLL
-403 EKIEKIGERT
+403 EK
-413 KELQSKLDSI
+413 KLNSI
-423 SGNSTENT
+423 SGNSTDHT
-431 KKASEYLIAKKNFD
+431 KKASDYLLAKKNFD
-445 RYKVDNNNFVRDH
+445 RYKADNNNFVRGH
-458 IKNYNFDDDG
+458 VNSYLFDENG
-468 IHHDSK
+468 IHNSDT
-474 NEKSKNTKTIKEIED
+474 SKNTKTIKEIEG
-489 KLKNTDYYKK
+489 KLENTEYYKK
-499 KLALDNANAE
+499 KEALDKANAE
-509 LKPNKKEYDLFNSV
+509 LKPNKKEYDLFNLV

-561 FKTFRNYPSYTSS
+561 FKTFRNYPSYTTS

-598 FVNLVPELVIAPKV
+598 LVNLVPELVIAPKV

-630 IKFGESKFKYLST
+630 IKFGESKFKYLNT

>member
-1 MKKILLLSSLIASL
+1 
-15 TTMSEVTGYIEG
+15 
-27 TAKGKVEFEQ
+27 
-37 NDTKGSIDKLGIKGE
+37 
-52 FKTKNVTIGAF
+52 
-63 LGNKDFENI
+63 
-72 SKENHLTKER
+72 
-82 YLENFLDNSNV
+82 
-93 YIQYDI
+93 
-99 PKMKQTESYIK
+99 MKQTESYIK

-155 ERIRSE
+155 EKIRSE

-274 DKITPFDQMN
+274 DKVTPFDQMN

-296 KKVEDAT
+296 KKVENAT
-303 NELKAIENK
+303 KELKAVESQ

-356 YVAISKEKDILDEE
+356 YVDIYKEKEIIDEE
-370 VSELEF
+370 VSELEY
-376 KLIDIQELKKKNNI
+376 KLIDIYNLKNKNNI
-390 DETIRSNK
+390 DETIRSKK
-398 EKEIV
+398 ENEIADKIQLKKKESQLL
-403 EKIEKIGERT
+403 EK
-413 KELQSKLDSI
+413 KLNSI
-423 SGNSTENT
+423 SGTSTENT
-431 KKASEYLIAKKNFD
+431 TKASKYLRAKKKFD
-445 RYKVDNNNFVRDH
+445 KYKVDNNDFERDH
-458 IKNYNFDDDG
+458 VNSYTFDNDG
-468 IHHDSK
+468 IHHDRE
-474 NEKSKNTKTIKEIED
+474 NEKSKNTKTIKQIEEE
-489 KLKNTDYYKK
+489 LKNTEYYKK
-499 KLALDNANAE
+499 KEALDKANVE

-523 KAKADLVNFGIETK
+523 KAKADLVNFGLETN

-598 FVNLVPELVIAPKV
+598 LVNLVPELVIAPKV

-630 IKFGESKFKYLST
+630 IKFGESKFKYLNT

>member
-15 TTMSEVTGYIEG
+15 TTMSEITGYIEG

-82 YLENFLDNSNV
+82 YLENFLDKSNV

-155 ERIRSE
+155 EKIRSE

-194 VNLDTKLKYAKVN
+194 VNLDAKLKYAKVN

-274 DKITPFDQMN
+274 DKVTPFDQMS

-303 NELKAIENK
+303 KELKAIENQK
-312 KAEYE
+312 EEYE

-333 LRENEK
+333 LREDER
-339 QKKAEYD
+339 QKKEKYD
-346 KVKDD
+346 KVKDED
-351 SNVKQ
+351 IVKQ
-356 YVAISKEKDILDEE
+356 YVAIYKEKEILDEE

-376 KLIDIQELKKKNNI
+376 KLIDIQGLINKNNI
-390 DETIRSNK
+390 DETIRSKKQN
-398 EKEIV
+398 EIE
-403 EKIEKIGERT
+403 EKIESKKKESKLLGE
-413 KELQSKLDSI
+413 KLDSI
-423 SGNSTENT
+423 SGSINDKS
-431 KKASEYLIAKKNFD
+431 KKASDYLRAKKDFD
-445 RYKVDNNNFVRDH
+445 RYKADNNNFVRDH
-458 IKNYNFDDDG
+458 VNSYLFDENG
-468 IHHDSK
+468 IHNSDT
-474 NEKSKNTKTIKEIED
+474 SKNTKTIKEIEE
-489 KLKNTDYYKK
+489 KLKNTDYYMKK
-499 KLALDNANAE
+499 EALDNANAE
-509 LKPNKKEYDLFNSV
+509 LKPNKKEYDLFNLV

-561 FKTFRNYPSYTSS
+561 FKTFRNYPSYTTS

-598 FVNLVPELVIAPKV
+598 LVNLVPELVIAPKV

-630 IKFGESKFKYLST
+630 IKFGESKFKYLNT

>member
-63 LGNKDFENI
+63 LGNEDFENI

-82 YLENFLDNSNV
+82 YLENFLDKSNV

-155 ERIRSE
+155 EKIRSE

-274 DKITPFDQMN
+274 DKITPFDQMS

-303 NELKAIENK
+303 KELKAIENQK
-312 KAEYE
+312 EEYE

-333 LRENEK
+333 LRETER
-339 QKKAEYD
+339 QKKEEYD
-346 KVKDD
+346 KVKDE
-351 SNVKQ
+351 STVKQ
-356 YVAISKEKDILDEE
+356 YVAIYNEKEILDKE
-370 VSELEF
+370 VDKLEF
-376 KLIDIQELKKKNNI
+376 KLIDIDNLKNVNETVKKAKR
-390 DETIRSNK
+390 DEINK
-398 EKEIV
+398 KL
-403 EKIEKIGERT
+403 EKIGEKT
-413 KELQSKLDSI
+413 NELKSKLDSI
-423 SGNSTENT
+423 SGNSTDHT
-431 KKASEYLIAKKNFD
+431 KKASDYLLAKKNFD
-445 RYKVDNNNFVRDH
+445 RYKADNNNFVRGH
-458 IKNYNFDDDG
+458 VNSYLFDENG
-468 IHHDSK
+468 IHYDNE
-474 NEKSKNTKTIKEIED
+474 NEKSKNKKTIEQIEKE
-489 KLKNTDYYKK
+489 LKENNYYKK
-499 KLALDNANAE
+499 KEALDNANAE

-523 KAKADLVNFGIETK
+523 KAKADLVNFGLETK

>member
-155 ERIRSE
+155 EKIRSE

-245 LATKYEVRKDLELM
+245 LATKYEVIKDLELM

-274 DKITPFDQMN
+274 DKVTPFDQMN

-296 KKVEDAT
+296 KKVENAT
-303 NELKAIENK
+303 NDLKAIENK

-356 YVAISKEKDILDEE
+356 YVDIYKEKEIIDEE
-370 VSELEF
+370 VDKLEF
-376 KLIDIQELKKKNNI
+376 KLRDIDNLKNVNETVKKAKR
-390 DETIRSNK
+390 DEI
-398 EKEIV
+398 EK
-403 EKIEKIGERT
+403 KLEKIGKKT
-413 KELQSKLDSI
+413 NELKSKLDSL
-423 SGNSTENT
+423 SGNSTDHT

-445 RYKVDNNNFVRDH
+445 RYKADNNNFVREH
-458 IKNYNFDDDG
+458 IKDYLFDENG
-468 IHHDSK
+468 IHYE
-474 NEKSKNTKTIKEIED
+474 NEKSKNKKTIKQIEEE
-489 KLKNTDYYKK
+489 LKNTEYYKK
-499 KLALDNANAE
+499 KEALDNANAE
-509 LKPNKKEYDLFNSV
+509 LKPNKEEYDLFNLV

-561 FKTFRNYPSYTSS
+561 FKTFRNYPSYTTS

-598 FVNLVPELVIAPKV
+598 LVNLVPELVIAPKV

-630 IKFGESKFKYLST
+630 IKFGESKFKYLNT